1 VVDHDQHRC
10 HDLADPVPAGR
21 FPDKIHAVIHC
32 AAWVDESDTTHR
44 VVHANV
50 ESTKNIARYAVTAG
64 AKVFVNFSSIAVYG
78 NPHRPDLV
86 DESHACDT
94 TTQYGLSK
102 RMGELLCEAT
112 FEDRIRHVDLRLG
125 YVLAP
130 KMPEKAFFV
139 QFAKKMKAD
148 QPIRL
153 VNPDR
158 TLFNFVGV
166 ADLCGIVRRVIESSV
181 AGSFNVVADTHPT
194 VREVFKTVRDHFPD
208 YSGKIQV
215 LEDADHVRDVRFAND
230 KLKLSLGIEKLAGY
244 GECLDS
250 TLSTMKLTGL

>member
-1 VVDHDQHRC
+1 M
-10 HDLADPVPAGR
+10 
-21 FPDKIHAVIHC
+21 IHC
-32 AAWVDESDTTHR
+32 AASVDESDTTHR

-50 ESTKNIARYAVTAG
+50 ESTKNIVRYAMAAE

-78 NPHRPDLV
+78 NPHCPGLI
-86 DESHACDT
+86 DESQACDT

-112 FEDRIRHVDLRLG
+112 FEGRIRHVDLRLG

-130 KMPEKAFFV
+130 KMPKRAFVV
-139 QFAKKMKAD
+139 QFAEKMKAD

-158 TLFNFVGV
+158 TRFNFVGV
-166 ADLCGIVRRVIESSV
+166 VDLPGIVRRIIESSV
-181 AGSFNVVADTHPT
+181 AGSFNVVGDTHPT
-194 VREVFKTVRDHFPD
+194 LREVFQTVRDHFPD

-215 LEDADHVRDVRFAND
+215 LEDADRVQDVRFAND
-230 KLKLSLGIEKLAGY
+230 KLKFSLGIEKLTAY
-244 GECLDS
+244 GECLAS
-250 TLSTMKLTGL
+250 TFSTMNLAEL

>member
-1 VVDHDQHRC
+1 M
-10 HDLADPVPAGR
+10 
-21 FPDKIHAVIHC
+21 IHC

-50 ESTKNIARYAVTAG
+50 ESTKNIARYAVAAG

-78 NPHRPDLV
+78 NPHCPGLV
-86 DESHACDT
+86 DESQACDT
-94 TTQYGLSK
+94 TTPYGLSK

-112 FEDRIRHVDLRLG
+112 FEGRIRHVDLRLG

-130 KMPEKAFFV
+130 KMPKRAFFV

-158 TLFNFVGV
+158 TRFNFVGV
-166 ADLCGIVRRVIESSV
+166 VDLSGIVRRVIESSV
-181 AGSFNVVADTHPT
+181 AGSFNVVGDTHPT
-194 VREVFKTVRDHFPD
+194 LREVFQTVRDHFPD
-208 YSGKIQV
+208 YSRKIQV
-215 LEDADHVRDVRFAND
+215 LEDADRVRDVRFAND
-230 KLKLSLGIEKLAGY
+230 KLKVSLGIEKLAGY
-244 GECLDS
+244 RECLAS
-250 TLSTMKLTGL
+250 TFSTMNLAEL